1 MGVGRPA
8 PVGAGRGRRAV
19 GTRVAVLDGAARLVG
34 CVAARLGRCRTGSV
48 ARPHYWLADMAHRL
62 VVVDGDR
69 SLDRCDTARSHRRH
83 LVRQRRRRRV
93 AAARIGGA
101 VARVPPKSRSRPT
114 VVVPLGSQRGPNR
127 RTHGTVGERRLT
139 KNVAE
144 IGQLRLL
151 RAAGSVYVYAVAS
164 IYTS

>member
-48 ARPHYWLADMAHRL
+48 ARPHYWLADMAHR
-62 VVVDGDR
+62 
-69 SLDRCDTARSHRRH
+69 CDTARSHRRH
-83 LVRQRRRRRV
+83 LARQRRRRRV

-114 VVVPLGSQRGPNR
+114 VVVPLGSPRGPNR